1 MEKTRMKIGLIL
13 IKYPKLSEPFIG
25 NFISHISSKHEL
37 ILLADYNAKVKAD
50 KNISIIPYLKFSWS
64 NIGKKL
70 LILLKAFFF
79 FPRFLKL
86 YQLGVGMKQL
96 IHDAGLLTTANID
109 CLHFPFGN
117 LAFGRE
123 HYAAVLNAKMTISF
137 RGSDINVFP
146 IFHELSYK
154 DILRASDKIH
164 CNSIELQ
171 NKLASHGF
179 HDFQKVQTIHSA
191 IRNDYL
197 LDLDILEKLVNK
209 REYKREIF
217 LTVGRLHWVKDYE
230 LTLKSLALLLHEG
243 YDFEYRIVGS
253 GPQLEKLMFLIDF
266 YGLKNHVLLLGAKD
280 SVGIKSEMQ
289 KATLYIQTSY
299 AEGFSNSCLEAQSQG
314 LMCVVTNVSGMS
326 ACIEQ
331 NKTGYIVEDRN
342 PESIKNALVEIMKM
356 PVELRNDH
364 SIYAGKRVM
373 EKFSSDIQKKQW
385 LSFFNF

>member
-1 MEKTRMKIGLIL
+1 MKIALIL
-13 IKYPKLSEPFIG
+13 IDYPKLSEPFIG
-25 NFISHISSKHEL
+25 NFIAHISSKHSL
-37 ILLADYNAKVKAD
+37 YLLADFKGKTDSN
-50 KNISIIPYLKFSWS
+50 KNIIETPYLKFSRN
-64 NIGKKL
+64 NIGKKFM
-70 LILLKAFFF
+70 ILLKIIFYFQRFF
-79 FPRFLKL
+79 KL
-86 YQLGVGMKQL
+86 SRLGVGMKQL
-96 IHDAGLLTTANID
+96 IHDAGLLTIAHLD

-123 HYAAVLNAKMTISF
+123 HYAVILKAKMTISF
-137 RGSDINVFP
+137 RGSDINVYP

-154 DILRASDKIH
+154 DILQTSEKIH
-164 CNSIELQ
+164 CNSVELQ
-171 NKLASHGF
+171 NKLEHYGLK
-179 HDFQKVQTIHSA
+179 DIQNVQIIHSA

-197 LDLDILEKLVNK
+197 LEHLKLEEFVNN
-209 REYKREIF
+209 RDYKKEIF

-230 LTLKSLALLLHEG
+230 LTLSSLALLLQEG
-243 YDFEYRIVGS
+243 HDFEYRIIGS
-253 GPQLEKLMFLIDF
+253 GPELEKLMFLIDF
-266 YGLKNHVLLLGAKD
+266 YGLKNYVLLLGSKD
-280 SVGIKSEMQ
+280 SFEIKNEMQ

-331 NKTGYIVEDRN
+331 HKTGYIVEDRN

-356 PVELRNDH
+356 PVELRNAN

-373 EKFSSDIQKKQW
+373 EKFSSDIQKNQW